1 VSHIQGGTKAAG
13 VRACDAGKISVR
25 KREEVQAAGD
35 DCTVRNSMICS
46 PHQIILD
53 FSNSGGCDGRGIFAY
68 VEQKRI
74 TSKLLMEN
82 LKSASKT

>member
-13 VRACDAGKISVR
+13 VRACDVWKISVP
-25 KREEVQAAGD
+25 KREEVQAARD

-53 FSNSGGCDGRGIFAY
+53 FSN
-68 VEQKRI
+68 
-74 TSKLLMEN
+74 
-82 LKSASKT
+82 

>member
-13 VRACDAGKISVR
+13 VRACDAGKISVP

-35 DCTVRNSMICS
+35 DYALRKSTIFS

-53 FSNSGGCDGRGIFAY
+53 FSN
-68 VEQKRI
+68 
-74 TSKLLMEN
+74 
-82 LKSASKT
+82 